1 MSQHTQQQHTQQQWT
16 QRTRYFHEEFEK
28 LYQMLDRGTF
38 ETACWRTTSRFDG
51 NVLRSIILEYM
62 EGGGK
67 WGKKDIVS
75 FYLLANYF
83 SPRVDIM
90 KALLRRIQWFDLVNF
105 FEKKIQAKNN
115 SRAKFC
121 FEKLVSEW
129 LEYVEKENK
138 KEWFRLVNY
147 ENGLFLKMVDEWDAA
162 TIKKKMEKIAAQNV
176 VAQKALAEKK
186 MADQKSSTD
195 RKTRQLKKITETCQ
209 EYKVLKTVTN
219 LRGPIQRLL
228 NSTKDEPLF
237 DALKR
242 YINRYEHNLRIE
254 GEGGFNA
261 YVEEWINP
269 TLEKIKPKSPVVK
282 KISPTSSRGR
292 AIQELFDTLNEERL
306 KRQAL
311 PTQIQKAQQGKKQC
325 RQDEIEHYLE
335 NLNGPLERLFKM
347 KDTGLMSLLLE
358 FCEDYENPQQQKP
371 RPLRPLNIAAFNEFL
386 EAKGIKTLTPRSM
399 RYRVVEEL
407 LQRLSYVMNTYRIY
421 K

>member
-62 EGGGK
+62 EGGCK

-75 FYLLANYF
+75 FYLVANYF
-83 SPRVDIM
+83 SPHVDIM
-90 KALLRRIQWFDLVNF
+90 NALLRRIQWFDLVNF
-105 FEKKIQAKNN
+105 FEKNIKAKNN

-138 KEWFRLVNY
+138 TEWFRLVNY
-147 ENGLFLKMVDEWDAA
+147 ENGLFLKMVDEWDAE
-162 TIKKKMEKIAAQNV
+162 TIKKKMEKIAAQNMV
-176 VAQKALAEKK
+176 TQKALAEKK

-269 TLEKIKPKSPVVK
+269 TMK

-407 LQRLSYVMNTYRIY
+407 LLRLSYVMYTYRIY
-421 K
+421 KEKK